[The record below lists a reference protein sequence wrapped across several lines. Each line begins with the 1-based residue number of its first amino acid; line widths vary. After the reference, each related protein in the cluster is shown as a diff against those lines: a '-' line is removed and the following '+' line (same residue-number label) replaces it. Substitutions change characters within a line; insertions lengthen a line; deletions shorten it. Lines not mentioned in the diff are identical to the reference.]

1 MLNPFFYGCVI
12 SNIFHNLDTSFFT
25 KFNNCFILIFVDLPI
40 INPTCM
46 QKRCCIKDIFIWYN
60 CRQLSIPSEI
70 LRKTSIIVEVKHT
83 HTHTHKHTHTHT
95 GNLLVSV
102 QRVKEDRS
110 CGDVSFKN
118 NISQDTYIE
127 I

>member
-1 MLNPFFYGCVI
+1 
-12 SNIFHNLDTSFFT
+12 
-25 KFNNCFILIFVDLPI
+25 
-40 INPTCM
+40 M
-46 QKRCCIKDIFIWYN
+46 QERCRIKDIFIWYN

-70 LRKTSIIVEVKHT
+70 LRKTFIIVEVIGIYIYT
-83 HTHTHKHTHTHT
+83 HVFFKDTIIGH
-95 GNLLVSV
+95 LLVSV